1 MKKLLQTQL
10 RVLGALVLRETRA
23 TFGTSQLGYLWAI
36 ITPALG
42 VAVFVAVFGAAG
54 RRPPFGAS
62 LALFF
67 ATGMLTLEFYKKL
80 SAALMTTFNANKALL
95 TYPVIKEI
103 DTLCA
108 RATLISATYLLIMI
122 AFFGTMILFGQASFP
137 HHPDQLILAFAMTS
151 LLGAGMG
158 MLNAVMLSVW
168 ESWIHVESILTRP
181 LIIVSG
187 VFYIPSNLPTA
198 AVEILKWNPV
208 LHLIEWIRTGYYSN
222 YASTVLDKG
231 YLFWFVLLAILFG
244 LVGERLTRK
253 RRAGQ

>member
-1 MKKLLQTQL
+1 MKKILITQL
-10 RVLGALVLRETRA
+10 RILGALMLRETRA

-95 TYPVIKEI
+95 TYPSIKET
-103 DTLCA
+103 DTLFA
-108 RATLISATYLLIMI
+108 RSMLISATYLVI
-122 AFFGTMILFGQASFP
+122 MILFFGMLILLGQAALP
-137 HHPDQLILAFAMTS
+137 RHPDQLALAFAMVC
-151 LLGAGMG
+151 LLGTGMG
-158 MLNAVMLSVW
+158 ILNAVMLSVW
-168 ESWIHVESILTRP
+168 ESWQYVESILTRP
-181 LIIVSG
+181 LIIISG
-187 VFYIPSNLPTA
+187 VFYIPSKLPTA
-198 AVEILKWNPV
+198 AVDILKWNPV

-222 YASTVLDKG
+222 YASTVLDKN
-231 YLFWFVLLAILFG
+231 YLIWFALLSLLFG
-244 LVGERLTRK
+244 LTGERLTRR